1 MKKLNCPIS
10 ASARGFSVTRGF
22 SFVRGFSSL
31 FVFLVIIFPAKSGH
45 TQTPDAVIENI
56 VKEETT
62 HSQLEKLAHE
72 LFDGIGPRLVGTP
85 QMDKANAWAVAKYT
99 GWGIPAHNEKWGE
112 WHGWERGISHI
123 DMIYPRI
130 KSLEGTQLAWS
141 PGMGDKTV
149 TSDLVILPDLEDSIA
164 FQKWLPAVKGKFVM
178 VSMLQPTG
186 RPDDN
191 WQQFATKESFD
202 KMKAERTALTAAWAQ
217 RIKKTGYT
225 NKTLPLALEKAGA
238 AGIVGSNWSAGFGV
252 DKIFGA
258 YTKTIPTIDIALED
272 YGMLYRLTESGDKPR
287 ISVHTEA
294 KERGVV
300 PTFNTIAEI
309 KGSEKPNEY
318 VILSAHFDSWDG
330 GTGATDN
337 GTGTLTMMEAMR
349 ILKLVCPH
357 PKRTILVGHWG
368 SEEEG
373 LNGSRA
379 FVEDHPEIV
388 KNIQAVFNQDNGT
401 GRVVN
406 LAGQGFLHASEFLT
420 RWLSKVPSDIRDSIH
435 TSFPGIPGGGGSDF
449 ASFVAVGAPAFSLSS
464 LSWSYFNY
472 TWHTNRDTYDK
483 IVFDDLRK
491 NAILAATMAYMASE
505 DPVTTSR
512 ERAELQVNPRTGQQA
527 KWPTQTKAIRK
538 GGLD

>member
-1 MKKLNCPIS
+1 MKKLNCPIFL
-10 ASARGFSVTRGF
+10 ALLLPAITGFAQTQDP
-22 SFVRGFSSL
+22 
-31 FVFLVIIFPAKSGH
+31 II
-45 TQTPDAVIENI
+45 DNI

-62 HSQLEKLAHE
+62 NSQLEKLAHE

-85 QMDKANAWAVAKYT
+85 QMEKANEWAVAKYK
-99 GWGIPAHNEKWGE
+99 GWGITAHNEKWGE

-123 DMIYPRI
+123 DMVYPRI

-149 TSDLVILPDLEDSIA
+149 TAELVILPDLEDSIA
-164 FQKWLPAVKGKFVM
+164 FEKWLPAVKGKFVM

-202 KMKAERTALTAAWAQ
+202 KMKAERTARTTAWAA

-225 NKTLPLALEKAGA
+225 NKTLPAALEKAGA
-238 AGIVGSNWSAGFGV
+238 AGVVGNNWSAGFGV

-258 YTKTIPTIDIALED
+258 STHTIPTIDIALED
-272 YGMLYRLTESGDKPR
+272 YGLLYRLTESGDKPR
-287 ISVHTEA
+287 ISVHTES

-349 ILKLVCPH
+349 ILKMVYPH

-388 KNIQAVFNQDNGT
+388 NNIQAVFNQDNGT

-406 LAGQGFLHASEFLT
+406 LSGQGFLHASEFLT
-420 RWLSKVPSDIRDSIH
+420 RWLAKVPSNIRDSIK
-435 TSFPGIPGGGGSDF
+435 TNFPGIPGGGGSDF
-449 ASFVAVGAPAFSLSS
+449 ASFIALGAPAFSLSS
-464 LSWSYFNY
+464 LNWSYFNY

-483 IVFDDLRK
+483 IVFDDLRN
-491 NAILAATMAYMASE
+491 NAILAAAMAYMASE
-505 DPVTTSR
+505 DPATTSR
-512 ERAELQVNPRTGQQA
+512 DKAELQVNPRTGEQA
-527 KWPTQTKAIRK
+527 KWPVQTKAIRK